1 MASTEITSPADL
13 VDRIRRGNKEAED
26 ALVQR
31 YSRGVAIIIKRKIQ
45 NPTDIEEL
53 VQQTFMIALEK
64 IRRGAVDEPERVS
77 GYICGI
83 AEKLALAHLQKT
95 RLRNFTGID
104 EIAPVADSNRGP
116 FEQLLR
122 KEEAGIVRQVI
133 AELRMP
139 RDREIIIRYY
149 LHEEEKESICAS
161 LSLTSVQFNRVIFRA
176 LDRFKELYEKRLH
189 ANRQEGLVK
198 GVKTS

>member
-13 VDRIRRGNKEAED
+13 MDRIRRGNKEAED

-31 YSRGVAIIIKRKIQ
+31 YSRGVSFIIKRKIQ
-45 NPTDIEEL
+45 NPPDIEEL

-77 GYICGI
+77 GYVCGI

-95 RLRNFTGID
+95 RLRNFTAID
-104 EIAPVADSNRGP
+104 EIASAPVEDSNRGP

-122 KEEAGIVRQVI
+122 KEEAEIVRQVI

-139 RDREIIIRYY
+139 RDREIITRYY

-176 LDRFKELYEKRLH
+176 LDRFKELYQKRLTQI
-189 ANRQEGLVK
+189 AKKV
-198 GVKTS
+198 

>member
-1 MASTEITSPADL
+1 MSSIEITSPADL

-26 ALVQR
+26 VLVQR
-31 YSRGVAIIIKRKIQ
+31 YSRGVAVVIRKIIQ
-45 NPTDIEEL
+45 NATDIEEL
-53 VQQTFMIALEK
+53 VQQTFMIAIEK

-83 AEKLALAHLQKT
+83 AGKLAMVHLQKT
-95 RLRNFTGID
+95 RLRNLTGID
-104 EIAPVADSNRGP
+104 EVAPVVDSNRGP
-116 FEQLLR
+116 LEQLLR
-122 KEEAGIVRQVI
+122 KEEAEIVRQVI

-149 LHEEEKESICAS
+149 LHEEDKKSICAS

-176 LDRFKELYEKRLH
+176 LDRFKELYEKRLT
-189 ANRQEGLVK
+189 QIPK
-198 GVKTS
+198 KDS

>member
-13 VDRIRRGNKEAED
+13 VYRIRRGDKEAED
-26 ALVQR
+26 VLVQR
-31 YSRGVAIIIKRKIQ
+31 YSRGVAVVIRKIIH
-45 NPTDIEEL
+45 NATDIEEL
-53 VQQTFMIALEK
+53 VQQTFMIAIEK

-83 AEKLALAHLQKT
+83 AGKLAMAHLQKT

-104 EIAPVADSNRGP
+104 EIAPVVDSNRGP

-122 KEEAGIVRQVI
+122 KEEAEIVRQVI
-133 AELRMP
+133 DELRMP
-139 RDREIIIRYY
+139 RDREILIRYY

-176 LDRFKELYEKRLH
+176 LERFKELYEKRVTQI
-189 ANRQEGLVK
+189 ARK
-198 GVKTS
+198 DS

>member
-1 MASTEITSPADL
+1 MASIEITNPADL
-13 VDRIRRGNKEAED
+13 VDRIRSGNKEAED
-26 ALVQR
+26 LLVQR
-31 YSRGVAIIIKRKIQ
+31 YSRGVAVVIRKLVQ
-45 NPTDIEEL
+45 NAIDVEEL
-53 VQQTFMIALEK
+53 VQQTFMIAIEK

-83 AEKLALAHLQKT
+83 AGKLAMVHIQKM
-95 RLRNFTGID
+95 RLRNLTGID
-104 EIAPVADSNRGP
+104 EIAPVVDSNRGP

-122 KEEAGIVRQVI
+122 KEEAEIVRQVI

-161 LSLTSVQFNRVIFRA
+161 LSLTRIQFNRVIFRA
-176 LDRFKELYEKRLH
+176 LERFKELYEERLSQK
-189 ANRQEGLVK
+189 AKKN
-198 GVKTS
+198 